1 MKISQKYS
9 LINDLEQSLT
19 TIFEDTD
26 YVFHFNGDELYVDE
40 VFKNNMFLPLFLFDK
55 QKLIY
60 RFCVENFGSK
70 YHAQV
75 ILQENK
81 EAVFNFMVQ
90 IEHNLKTNTQYV
102 LLLKFL
108 ISLVMADS
116 CFKNDDIDLDHKYQ
130 YLADIMNKSISQSQ
144 NN

>member
-19 TIFEDTD
+19 TIFEDTE
-26 YVFHFNGDELYVDE
+26 YVFNFNGEELYVDD
-40 VFKNNMFLPLFLFDK
+40 VFKNNMLLPLFLFDK

-60 RFCVENFGSK
+60 RFCVENFGIK

-75 ILQENK
+75 ILQQNK
-81 EAVFNFMVQ
+81 DAVFNFMVQ
-90 IEHNLKTNTQYV
+90 IEHNLKTHTQYI

-108 ISLVMADS
+108 ISLVMADP
-116 CFKNDDIDLDHKYQ
+116 CFKNEEIDLDYKYQ
-130 YLADIMNKSISQSQ
+130 YLAEIMNKSISQSQ
-144 NN
+144 NS